1 MHIEIHYLPSLEYMT
16 ILLQNPSLLFEVEE
30 NFPKQTYRNRCL
42 ILGANGVE
50 RLSVPVVHLSGE
62 KTKTKDTKIDYSQN
76 WIKQHQGAIRA
87 AYGNA
92 PYYEYFEPYLSQI
105 FAKKRFFL
113 VDLNIDLLRFV
124 YRILDVPL
132 VYKNTNEFGVF
143 EGLSEYDQISAK
155 KDWQERSIYQ
165 NRSYRQCFGQEFVP
179 NLSILDLLMNHGKES
194 LNFLK

>member
-1 MHIEIHYLPSLEYMT
+1 MHIETHYLPSLEYMSL
-16 ILLQNPSLLFEVEE
+16 LLQHTSLLFEVEE

-50 RLSVPVVHLSGE
+50 RLTVPIIHTSGQ

-76 WIKQHQGAIRA
+76 WVKQHQGAFKA
-87 AYGNA
+87 AYGNS
-92 PYYEYFEPYLSQI
+92 PYYEYFEPYLDQI

-113 VDLNIDLLRFV
+113 VDLNIDLLSFV

-132 VYKNTNEFGVF
+132 VYEKTQEFGDNN
-143 EGLSEYDQISAK
+143 ETSEYDQISAK
-155 KDWQERSIYQ
+155 KDWTTRSIYQ
-165 NRSYRQCFGQEFVP
+165 NRSYRQCFGTEFVP

-194 LNFLK
+194 LTFLI

>member
-113 VDLNIDLLRFV
+113 VDLNIDLLSFV

-132 VYKNTNEFGVF
+132 LYKYTNEFGDF
-143 EGLSEYDQISAK
+143 EGQSEYDQISAK

>member
-1 MHIEIHYLPSLEYMT
+1 MHIETHYLPSLEYMSL
-16 ILLQNPSLLFEVEE
+16 LLQHTSLLFEVEE

-50 RLSVPVVHLSGE
+50 RLTVPVIHTSGQ

-76 WIKQHQGAIRA
+76 WVKQHQGAFQA

-92 PYYEYFEPYLSQI
+92 PYYEYFEPYLDQI

-113 VDLNIDLLRFV
+113 VDLNIDLLSFV

-132 VYKNTNEFGVF
+132 IYEKTQEFGVNN
-143 EGLSEYDQISAK
+143 ETSEYDQISAK
-155 KDWQERSIYQ
+155 KDWTTRPIYQ
-165 NRSYRQCFGQEFVP
+165 SRSYRQRFGTEFLT

-194 LNFLK
+194 LTFLI

>member
-1 MHIEIHYLPSLEYMT
+1 MHIETHYLPSLEYMT
-16 ILLQNPSLLFEVEE
+16 VLLQQPSLLFEVEE

-50 RLSVPVVHLSGE
+50 RLTVPVIHTSGE
-62 KTKTKDTKIDYSQN
+62 KTKTKDTRIDYTQN
-76 WIKQHQGAIRA
+76 WMKQHQGAIQA

-92 PYYEYFEPYLSQI
+92 PYYEYFEPYLRQI

-113 VDLNIDLLRFV
+113 VDLNIDLLSFV

-132 VYKNTNEFGVF
+132 VFEKTQEFGVYD
-143 EGLSEYDQISAK
+143 GDSEYDQISAK
-155 KDWQERSIYQ
+155 KDWTTRSFYQ
-165 NRSYRQCFGQEFVP
+165 NKSYRQCFGAEFVS

-194 LNFLK
+194 LTFLK

>member
-1 MHIEIHYLPSLEYMT
+1 MHIETHYLPSLEYMSL
-16 ILLQNPSLLFEVEE
+16 LLQHPTLLFEVEE

-50 RLSVPVVHLSGE
+50 RLTVPVIHTSGH
-62 KTKTKDTKIDYSQN
+62 KTKTKDIKIDYSQN
-76 WIKQHQGAIRA
+76 WVKQHQGAFQA

-92 PYYEYFEPYLSQI
+92 PYFEYFKPYLDQI

-113 VDLNIDLLRFV
+113 VDLNIELLSFV

-132 VYKNTNEFGVF
+132 VYEKTLEFGVKY
-143 EGLSEYDQISAK
+143 ETSEYDQISAK
-155 KDWQERSIYQ
+155 KDWTTRSFYQ
-165 NRSYRQCFGQEFVP
+165 NRSYRQSFGTEFVP

-194 LNFLK
+194 LTFLT

>member
-50 RLSVPVVHLSGE
+50 RLSVPIVHLSGE

-113 VDLNIDLLRFV
+113 VDLNIDLLSFV
-124 YRILDVPL
+124 YRILDVSF

>member
-1 MHIEIHYLPSLEYMT
+1 MHIEIHYLPSLEYMS

-76 WIKQHQGAIRA
+76 WVKQHQGAIQA

-113 VDLNIDLLRFV
+113 VDLNIDLLSFV
-124 YRILDVPL
+124 YRILDEPFDYEV
-132 VYKNTNEFGVF
+132 THDFGICD
-143 EGLSEYDQISAK
+143 GASEYDQISAK
-155 KDWQERSIYQ
+155 KDWQERSYYQ
-165 NRSYRQCFGQEFVP
+165 YRAYRQCFGKQFVP
-179 NLSILDLLMNHGKES
+179 NLSVLDLLMNHGKES

>member
-16 ILLQNPSLLFEVEE
+16 ILLQNSSLLFEVEE

-50 RLSVPVVHLSGE
+50 RLSVPVVNSSGE

-76 WIKQHQGAIRA
+76 WVKQHQGAIQA

-113 VDLNIDLLRFV
+113 VDLNIDLLSFV
-124 YRILDVPL
+124 YRILEVPL
-132 VYKNTNEFGVF
+132 VYEKTHEFGVY
-143 EGLSEYDQISAK
+143 EGLSEYDRISAK
-155 KDWQERSIYQ
+155 KDWQDRSIYQ
-165 NRSYRQCFGQEFVP
+165 DRAYRQCFGHEFIP

-194 LNFLK
+194 LIFLR